1 MRKLLRGIRKGIDIV
16 WDRFRTQGVRTT
28 LLWFLVR
35 GTTFLTGVPTL
46 RYTRISPQIFVGPQ
60 YRARGMAK
68 LLRNG
73 ISAGLN
79 LRVEFDDAA
88 HGLAMP
94 RYCHLPTIDDTP
106 PSLDHLYEGITFI
119 EQAVEA
125 GEKVYIHC
133 AGGIGR
139 APTMAAA
146 YFMSEGDDLAGALS
160 RIRAVRP
167 FIRIMPSQMEQ
178 LKALESQLREKRG
191 GA

>member
-1 MRKLLRGIRKGIDIV
+1 MQKFIRGIRKGMAIV
-16 WDRFRTQGVRTT
+16 WRRLRTQGVRTT
-28 LLWFLVR
+28 ILWLLVR
-35 GTTFLTGVPTL
+35 GTTFLSGVPTL
-46 RYTRISPQIFVGPQ
+46 RYTRITPQIYVGPQ

-68 LLRNG
+68 LMRNG
-73 ISAGLN
+73 IRAGLS

-106 PSLDHLYEGITFI
+106 PSLEHLYQGIAFI
-119 EQAVEA
+119 EQAAKA

-178 LKALESQLREKRG
+178 LKELEVRLREKRRE
-191 GA
+191 A

>member
-1 MRKLLRGIRKGIDIV
+1 MHKLMRGVRKVLSII
-16 WDRFRTQGVRTT
+16 WHRLRTQGVRTT

-35 GTTFLTGVPTL
+35 GTTFLTGIPTL
-46 RYTRISPQIFVGPQ
+46 RYTRITPQIYVGPK

-68 LLRNG
+68 LLRSG
-73 ISAGLN
+73 IRAGLN
-79 LRVEFDDAA
+79 LQAEFDDAA

-94 RYCHLPTIDDTP
+94 RYCHLPTTDDTP
-106 PSLDHLYEGITFI
+106 PSLDHLHQGIAFI
-119 EQAVEA
+119 DQAVQG

-167 FIRIMPSQMEQ
+167 FIRLMPSQMKQ
-178 LKALESQLREKRG
+178 LKEFEVQLREKRRG
-191 GA
+191 T

>member
-1 MRKLLRGIRKGIDIV
+1 MRKLISGVRKVTAIVWHRLQTQGIRI
-16 WDRFRTQGVRTT
+16 T
-28 LLWFLVR
+28 LLWFWIR
-35 GTTFLTGVPTL
+35 GTTFLTGVPTI
-46 RYTRISPQIFVGPQ
+46 RYTRITPQIFVGPQ
-60 YRARGMAK
+60 YRIRGMAK

-73 ISAGLN
+73 IRAGLN
-79 LRVEFDDAA
+79 LRVEFDDADF
-88 HGLAMP
+88 GLAMP

-106 PSLDHLYEGITFI
+106 PSLDHLHQGIDFI
-119 EQAVEA
+119 DQAVTA

-146 YFMSEGDDLAGALS
+146 YFMSAGDDLTGALN

-178 LKALESQLREKRG
+178 LTRLETQLRDQRQST
-191 GA
+191 

>member
-1 MRKLLRGIRKGIDIV
+1 MQKFIRGTRKGMAVV
-16 WDRFRTQGVRTT
+16 WGRLRTQGVRTT

-46 RYTRISPQIFVGPQ
+46 RYTRITPQIYVGPQ
-60 YRARGMAK
+60 YRPRGMAK
-68 LLRNG
+68 LMRNG
-73 ISAGLN
+73 IRAGLN

-88 HGLAMP
+88 HGLAMQ

-106 PSLDHLYEGITFI
+106 PSLDHLYQGIAFI
-119 EQAVEA
+119 EQAVKA
-125 GEKVYIHC
+125 GDKVYIHC

-146 YFMSEGDDLAGALS
+146 YFMSEGDNLAGALS

-178 LKALESQLREKRG
+178 LKELEGQLREKRRR
-191 GA
+191 A

>member
-1 MRKLLRGIRKGIDIV
+1 MQKLIRGIRKGTDIV
-16 WDRFRTQGVRTT
+16 RHRLRTQGLRTT

-46 RYTRISPQIFVGPQ
+46 RYTRITPQIFVGPQ
-60 YRARGMAK
+60 YRARGKAK

-73 ISAGLN
+73 IRAGLS

-106 PSLDHLYEGITFI
+106 PSLDHLYEGIAFVK
-119 EQAVEA
+119 QAVEA

-146 YFMSEGDDLAGALS
+146 YFMGQGDDLAGALS

-167 FIRIMPSQMEQ
+167 FIRIMPSQMDQ
-178 LKALESQLREKRG
+178 LKELESQLQEKRG

>member
-1 MRKLLRGIRKGIDIV
+1 MQKIIRGARKGLAIV
-16 WDRFRTQGVRTT
+16 LDRLRTQGVRKT

-46 RYTRISPQIFVGPQ
+46 RYTRITPQIYVGPQ

-68 LLRNG
+68 LMRNG
-73 ISAGLN
+73 IRAGLN

-88 HGLAMP
+88 HSLAMP

-106 PSLDHLYEGITFI
+106 PSLDHLYQGIAFI
-119 EQAVEA
+119 EQAVKA

-146 YFMSEGDDLAGALS
+146 YFMSEGDNLDGALS
-160 RIRAVRP
+160 RIRAVRS

-178 LKALESQLREKRG
+178 LKELEAQLREKRRG
-191 GA
+191 V

>member
-1 MRKLLRGIRKGIDIV
+1 MQKFIRGIRKGMAIV
-16 WDRFRTQGVRTT
+16 WRRLRTQGVRTT
-28 LLWFLVR
+28 ILWLLVR
-35 GTTFLTGVPTL
+35 GTTFLSGVPTL
-46 RYTRISPQIFVGPQ
+46 RYTRITPQIYVGPQ

-68 LLRNG
+68 LMRNG
-73 ISAGLN
+73 IRAGLS

-106 PSLDHLYEGITFI
+106 PSLEHLYQGIAFI
-119 EQAVEA
+119 EQAAKA

-178 LKALESQLREKRG
+178 LKELEVQLREKRRE
-191 GA
+191 A